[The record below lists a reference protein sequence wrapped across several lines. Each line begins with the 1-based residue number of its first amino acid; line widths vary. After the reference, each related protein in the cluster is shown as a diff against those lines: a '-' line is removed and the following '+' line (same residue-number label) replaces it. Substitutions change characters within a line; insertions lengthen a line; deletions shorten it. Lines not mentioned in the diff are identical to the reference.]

1 MNIESFKSA
10 ILPILE
16 SEDVFLVDLFLK
28 SDNVVELYIDAVDG
42 VNITKCIFISKA
54 IENLYDRDVEDF
66 ELTVSSAGIGYPFK
80 VEGQYRKNIGRYV
93 EIITEDG
100 KKEIGRMLAFDSEKI
115 QVEIEEMIKQEGKK
129 KKVKVLSNKDF
140 DRSNIKS
147 IKDIIKF

>member
-100 KKEIGRMLAFDSEKI
+100 KKEIGRMLAFDSEKV